1 LLSVDSFF
9 GFPSFHAFIVTLVPS
24 RFDRVDFVF
33 AIVTLFL
40 IVKFVNSL
48 RPILGD

>member
-1 LLSVDSFF
+1 LFSADSYF
-9 GFPSFHAFIVTLVPS
+9 GFPSFHAFMAALLPS
-24 RFDRVDFVF
+24 RFDWVDGTF

-48 RPILGD
+48 RPILGE